1 MKKCRGLQ
9 DYVNGYNYFYNNYRI
24 TYYMSNIEPLL
35 DAVDTL
41 LEYIWILDSSDEQD
55 DLWGST
61 LAQADYIA
69 GMIAM
74 YRAMNKT
81 PPPIMKPTIDRMTTT
96 DTYRDSGG
104 QKTYTTTKD
113 TLYNMNVLTEIK

>member
-1 MKKCRGLQ
+1 
-9 DYVNGYNYFYNNYRI
+9 
-24 TYYMSNIEPLL
+24 MSNIEPLL

-69 GMIAM
+69 GMITM

-96 DTYRDSGG
+96 DTYRGFNG
-104 QKTYTTTKD
+104 QITYTNHGYTKSD
-113 TLYNMNVLTEIK
+113 

>member
-35 DAVDTL
+35 NAVDTL

-74 YRAMNKT
+74 YRSMNKT
-81 PPPIMKPTIDRMTTT
+81 NLLITKPKGPVNIDRTTTT
-96 DTYRDSGG
+96 DAYLGSVG
-104 QKTYTTTKD
+104 QITYTDHGYKKSD
-113 TLYNMNVLTEIK
+113 